1 VVLGLYGKEAP
12 QTVASFLKL
21 IEGQLMA
28 PCIDEDEA
36 DPEADDF
43 GVCCV
48 CVCER
53 ERERESEGAARRGP
67 L

>member
-1 VVLGLYGKEAP
+1 VRVVLGLYGKEAP

-43 GVCCV
+43 GVCVCV
-48 CVCER
+48 CVCVCVVCVCVCV
-53 ERERESEGAARRGP
+53 
-67 L
+67 

>member
-1 VVLGLYGKEAP
+1 VRVVLGLYGKEAP

-48 CVCER
+48 CVCV
-53 ERERESEGAARRGP
+53 
-67 L
+67 